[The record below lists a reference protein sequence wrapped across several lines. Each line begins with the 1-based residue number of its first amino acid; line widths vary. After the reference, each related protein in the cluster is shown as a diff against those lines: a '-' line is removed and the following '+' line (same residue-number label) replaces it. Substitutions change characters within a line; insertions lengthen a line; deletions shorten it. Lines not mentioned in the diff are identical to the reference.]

1 MLNNYL
7 EFLQPLEEATM
18 IFQGHGKGSSYGV
31 IWQVI
36 PVMEGLLKHFEQLKS
51 QHVVT
56 CPESQFTVEH
66 LYTQIQTQG
75 SSNLNSLPTTSTRQ
89 SRRTRRSQQET
100 QLPLPP
106 PLATPIQE
114 ALPAVNDLFCAE
126 INHGWMK
133 LNKYY
138 ELTDRSA
145 AYVAALVVHPA
156 HAD

>member
-1 MLNNYL
+1 M
-7 EFLQPLEEATM
+7 FVC
-18 IFQGHGKGSSYGV
+18 SSIDYRTACS
-31 IWQVI
+31 
-36 PVMEGLLKHFEQLKS
+36 LLKHFEKLKS

-56 CPESQFTVEH
+56 PPESQFTVEH

-75 SSNLNSLPTTSTRQ
+75 SSNLNSLPTTRP
-89 SRRTRRSQQET
+89 SQQET

-114 ALPAVNDLFCAE
+114 ALPAVNNLFCAE
-126 INHGWMK
+126 INHGWIK

-145 AYVAALVVHPA
+145 AYVAALVLHPA
-156 HAD
+156 YT